1 MSRTAFEAW
10 FSDDGKY
17 PRACERSREG
27 GYVLAHAA
35 DAWHAWQAAQADAY
49 ERAARLCE
57 EHYAGPISAVIFEH
71 EHETAQV
78 LAGFIRALA
87 KEATR

>member
-1 MSRTAFEAW
+1 MSREAFEAW
-10 FSDDGKY
+10 IKRDSTLSVERDGECY
-17 PRACERSREG
+17 RDMDVYLMWRVWP
-27 GYVLAHAA
+27 V
-35 DAWHAWQAAQADAY
+35 AQADAF
-49 ERAARLCE
+49 ERASKVCE

-87 KEATR
+87 KEAT